1 MKRIKL
7 TQNQYALVDDGDYAE
22 LNQWKWQAHY
32 NPHTK
37 SYYTVRTTLAKNGK
51 RKQIGMH
58 RIILNAPKNMQ
69 VDHINH
75 NTLDNRKQNLRLC
88 TQSQNQMNQ
97 ARHKKTLSKYKGV
110 DLAEWKYKNKVYQYW
125 RARIQINGKPILLGL
140 FKSEIQASRGYDK
153 AAKEL
158 FGEFAF
164 INFKE
169 EIK

>member
-1 MKRIKL
+1 MSKEISLINSDLKAIVSNKDFERVNKYKWLLTDKKYVRRNNSKL
-7 TQNQYALVDDGDYAE
+7 SL
-22 LNQWKWQAHY
+22 
-32 NPHTK
+32 
-37 SYYTVRTTLAKNGK
+37 
-51 RKQIGMH
+51 H
-58 RIILNAPKNMQ
+58 RFILNAPKNMQ

-140 FKSEIQASRGYDK
+140 FKSEIQAARGYDK